1 MEKTKND
8 RKINEVT
15 RENSKTITLYQNDIV
30 GMLSMQYVAQLAYQL
45 KGYVIDQYHKHRLFC
60 TPELQYG
67 KEEMFSNMQ
76 KHENN
81 E

>member
-30 GMLSMQYVAQLAYQL
+30 GMLSMQYVAQLAY
-45 KGYVIDQYHKHRLFC
+45 
-60 TPELQYG
+60 
-67 KEEMFSNMQ
+67 
-76 KHENN
+76 
-81 E
+81 